1 MGYGLGIDAGGTYTD
16 GVIYDFTTQKIISKG
31 KALTTKQDL
40 GIGISNVIQS
50 LPQDQRQKVDLV
62 ALSTTLATNAIVEGI
77 GNTVGAIVLGF
88 DRYDLDKIAHR
99 PLRSVR
105 GRTDILG
112 AVLEDLDE
120 EGLRR
125 TVEDLEQKEAPAAY
139 AISGMVGVKN
149 PAQELRA
156 KEIVEELTHKPVV
169 CGHEVSNRLDS
180 IRRTNTAIL
189 NARLLPIIEELLET
203 IKKKLVQFGIHAPL
217 MTVRADGRL
226 MSETTAKLHPVETIL
241 SGPAASIWGARFLTD
256 VQNGLVIDI
265 GGTTS
270 DIALIVDGEPL
281 LSSHGARIGDWTTNV
296 RSIDIDTVGLAGD
309 STVSISRNGEIN
321 LGPRRAVPVAVLG
334 TEQPKIIEEM
344 KRLYELRDK
353 RSSLIQ
359 PVEFFS
365 LITKSMPKEITNSEK
380 RALETLKDGPLSRDQ
395 MGERM
400 GMIDPSMVPTDRLE
414 KIGILQ
420 RSTLTPTD
428 ILHVQGTFTRWNGEA
443 SRWALRLFAQQLK
456 IEEDTLGSIIL
467 DNLSKRLTEQ
477 LVTHILKK
485 KNAEDSPYQTGFSDN
500 LEDCVLLNLLSSQTD
515 RFGFHLQS
523 RYDNPLIVIG
533 APATAFG
540 PAIAQRLGAPL
551 VIPENSEVANAL
563 GAITG
568 IQSIVVEA
576 VLEPNIDEFIVHSPV
591 ERRSF
596 ADVDEAKDWAKAHVL
611 ELLDQRIIEEG
622 QKGFTY
628 HKEIQ
633 IQDHT
638 GDTKDG
644 SIFLESII
652 RGIGLYKPALG

>member
-1 MGYGLGIDAGGTYTD
+1 MRYGLGIDAGGTYTD
-16 GVIYDFTTQKIISKG
+16 GVIYDFSTQKIISKG
-31 KALTTKQDL
+31 KVLTTKQDL
-40 GIGISNVIQS
+40 GIGISNVILT
-50 LPQDQRQKVDLV
+50 LPQDQMQRVDLV

-88 DRYDLDKIAHR
+88 DRYDLDKIAHK

-112 AVLEDLDE
+112 AELESLDE

-125 TVEDLEQKEAPAAY
+125 MVEDLEQKEAPNAY

-189 NARLLPIIEELLET
+189 NARLLPIIEELIEK
-203 IKKKLVQFGIHAPL
+203 IKNRMAQFGIRAPL
-217 MTVRADGRL
+217 MIVRADGRL

-241 SGPAASIWGARFLTD
+241 SGPAASIWGARFLTN

-281 LSSHGARIGDWTTNV
+281 LSPQGARIGDWTTNV
-296 RSIDIDTVGLAGD
+296 RSIDIDTIGLAGD
-309 STVSISRNGEIN
+309 STVSVSRNGEIS
-321 LGPRRAVPVAVLG
+321 LGPRRAVPIAVLSH
-334 TEQPKIIEEM
+334 EQSDIVEEM
-344 KRLYELRDK
+344 KRLYTIRET

-359 PVEFFS
+359 PVEFFRI
-365 LITKSMPKEITNSEK
+365 ITKNMPKEITNSEK

-400 GMIDPSMVPTDRLE
+400 GVIDPSMVPTDRLE
-414 KIGILQ
+414 KIGVLQ

-428 ILHVQGTFTRWNGEA
+428 ILHVQGTFSRWNAEA

-456 IEEDTLGSIIL
+456 IEEDTLGTIIL
-467 DNLSKRLTEQ
+467 DNLSRGLTEH
-477 LVTHILKK
+477 LITHIMK
-485 KNAEDSPYQTGFSDN
+485 KNSYDISAYQTGFSDTFD
-500 LEDCVLLNLLSSQTD
+500 DCELLNLLSSQTD

-523 RYDNPLIVIG
+523 RYDHPLIVIG
-533 APATAFG
+533 APAGAFG
-540 PAIAQRLGAPL
+540 PAIAQRLGAQL
-551 VIPENSEVANAL
+551 VVPENAEVANAL

-576 VLEPNIDEFIVHSPV
+576 VLEPDIDQFIVISPV

-596 ADVDEAKDWAKAHVL
+596 DDFEEAKKWAKTHVL
-611 ELLDQRIIEEG
+611 ELLDHRIQEEG
-622 QKGFTY
+622 QKEFTY

-633 IQDHT
+633 INDQT
-638 GDTKDG
+638 GNTKDG
-644 SIFLESII
+644 AIFLESTI
-652 RGIGLYKPALG
+652 RGVGLYKPALG